1 MRDEKTSNFKKST
14 KYYATIGAGILGI
27 AFVHFGLQM
36 TYIQRENLRSYE
48 AAVETNKIE
57 VPQTEENIP
66 AEKTIEIKPEQVVIK
81 EKEIEIIKV
90 PEVSKAVPRRQSEA
104 VAPEKRNVRKKD
116 TTETRTERIRRAEKL
131 LTGI

>member
-1 MRDEKTSNFKKST
+1 MTDEKSSSFKKST

-27 AFVHFGLQM
+27 AFLHFGLQM
-36 TYIQRENLRSYE
+36 TYIQKENLRSYE

-66 AEKTIEIKPEQVVIK
+66 AEQTVEIKPEQVVIK
-81 EKEIEIIKV
+81 EIEVVKAPEI
-90 PEVSKAVPRRQSEA
+90 SKTVPRRQAEPA
-104 VAPEKRNVRKKD
+104 APEKRVVKKKEA
-116 TTETRTERIRRAEKL
+116 TETRSERIRRAEKI